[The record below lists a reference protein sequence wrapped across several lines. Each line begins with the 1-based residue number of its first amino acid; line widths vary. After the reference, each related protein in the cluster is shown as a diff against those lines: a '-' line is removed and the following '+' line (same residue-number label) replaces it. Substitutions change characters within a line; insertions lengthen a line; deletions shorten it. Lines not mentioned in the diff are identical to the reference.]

1 MAFEPG
7 GFTANNPAVTDAAP
21 GRAFRRWWRLRRLLR
36 PREIHVTLFH
46 AGLVGALSAVAY
58 WVFREALAG
67 AQWLFTQHD
76 GDIVDAARA
85 LPAWRRALT
94 PAVGGLFAG
103 LALYLGSRLTRG
115 QKMTDYME
123 AAVIGDGVIRARPSL
138 VRALSALFTNASG
151 GSIGREGPVVQMG
164 TVLASKLGRLRG
176 MSPAR
181 LRLMVACGGAAGIA
195 SVYNAP
201 IAGALFMAEIVI
213 GSIAME
219 TFGPLIVASVV
230 GTVLTR
236 EFLGGEPI
244 FGRPTFQLTSPGE
257 LLLYTALGLGLGVAA
272 AFFVRLLRRAEGVF
286 QGLKWPPWLRLA
298 AGGMI
303 VGAISLGKPEVWG
316 NGYSVVNDILRGGWL
331 PGALTLLLFAKLAAT
346 LATAGSG
353 AAGGVFTPT
362 LFLGVAM
369 GALFGQAVH
378 ALWPDATGDPEG
390 YALVGMGGFLA
401 ATTHAPLTAVL
412 MVFEMTLDYDIVL
425 PLMIAGVL
433 AYFTG
438 SALEKSSVYSRSLER
453 VRAESPAVPRTHS
466 VGDLMKPAP
475 ACVVESTSLEEVAR
489 RYLKQPSTHL
499 EVVDA
504 AGRLVGAIS
513 MRELDAHLHT
523 PELARLVSAGDVMQH
538 TVPAVAADAPLGAAL
553 ELFAHHERDHLPVV
567 DPAEPRRVVGLIS
580 RSDVLLSLAQTGR
593 S

>member
-1 MAFEPG
+1 M
-7 GFTANNPAVTDAAP
+7 TDAAP
-21 GRAFRRWWRLRRLLR
+21 GWAFRRWWRLRRLLR
-36 PREIHVTLFH
+36 PREIHVTLFY

-85 LPAWRRALT
+85 LPPWRRALT
-94 PAVGGLFAG
+94 PAAGGLFAG

-164 TVLASKLGRLRG
+164 TVLASMLGRLRG

-201 IAGALFMAEIVI
+201 IAGALFMAEIVL

-244 FGRPTFQLTSPGE
+244 FGRPTFLLTSPGE

-272 AFFVRLLRRAEGVF
+272 ALWIRLLRAAERGF
-286 QGLKWPPWLRLA
+286 QRLKWPPWLRLA

-316 NGYSVVNDILRGGWL
+316 NGYSVVNDILHGGWL

-369 GALFGQAVH
+369 GALFGQAAH
-378 ALWPDATGDPEG
+378 GLWPAATGDPEG
-390 YALVGMGGFLA
+390 YALVGMGSFLA

-425 PLMIAGVL
+425 PLMVAAVL

-453 VRAESPAVPRTHS
+453 VRAESPAAPRTRS
-466 VGDLMKPAP
+466 VGDLLKPAP
-475 ACVVESTSLEEVAR
+475 ACVVESSSLEEVAR

-523 PELARLVSAGDVMQH
+523 PELARLVSAGDVMQPA
-538 TVPAVAADAPLGAAL
+538 VPAVPADALLGTAL
-553 ELFAHHERDHLPVV
+553 ELFAQHDRDHLPVV

-580 RSDVLLSLAQTGR
+580 RSDVLLSLAQAER
-593 S
+593 N

>member
-1 MAFEPG
+1 MTES
-7 GFTANNPAVTDAAP
+7 AP

-36 PREIHVTLFH
+36 PREIHVTLFY
-46 AGLVGALSAVAY
+46 AGVAGALSALAY
-58 WVFREALAG
+58 WVFRGALAG
-67 AQWLFTQHD
+67 LQWLLTQQG
-76 GDIVDAARA
+76 GDIVEAARA

-94 PAVGGLFAG
+94 PAVGGLLAG

-138 VRALSALFTNASG
+138 VRALSALCTNASG

-164 TVLASKLGRLRG
+164 TVLASKMGRLRG

-201 IAGALFMAEIVI
+201 IAGALFMAEIVL

-236 EFLGGEPI
+236 EVLGGEPL

-257 LLLYTALGLGLGVAA
+257 LLLYLALGLLLGVAA
-272 AFFVRLLRRAEGVF
+272 AFFVRLLRWAEGIF
-286 QGLKWPPWLRLA
+286 QGLRWPPWLRLA

-331 PGALTLLLFAKLAAT
+331 PGALALLLFAKLAAT

-362 LFLGVAM
+362 LFLGVAS
-369 GALFGQAVH
+369 GALFGQAVG
-378 ALWPDATGDPEG
+378 ALWPGHTGDPEG
-390 YALVGMGGFLA
+390 YALVGMGAFLA

-425 PLMIAGVL
+425 PLML
-433 AYFTG
+433 AAVVAYYTG
-438 SALEKSSVYSRSLER
+438 SALERASVYSRSLER
-453 VRAESPAVPRTHS
+453 VRAETPALPRSQT
-466 VGDLMKPAP
+466 VRDLLRPAP
-475 ACVVESTSLEEVAR
+475 ACVVESTPLEEVAR
-489 RYLKQPSTHL
+489 RYLGQPSTHL

-504 AGRLVGAIS
+504 AGRLVGAIT

-538 TVPAVAADAPLGAAL
+538 QVATVAADAPLGAAL
-553 ELFAHHERDHLPVV
+553 ELFARHDRDHLPVV
-567 DPAEPRRVVGLIS
+567 DPAEPRRVIGLIS
-580 RSDVLLSLAQTGR
+580 RSDVLLSLAQAGR
-593 S
+593 E